1 MSVSYI
7 KNQVPH
13 HCDHDDNKTQ
23 SIVIDNADHMI
34 KAGFSGDRKPSIQFP
49 AIIGY
54 PKKLGGL
61 GTKDIYFGYEAERKS
76 RSVLTLS

>member
-1 MSVSYI
+1 
-7 KNQVPH
+7 
-13 HCDHDDNKTQ
+13 
-23 SIVIDNADHMI
+23 MI

-61 GTKDIYFGYEAERKS
+61 GTKDIYFG
-76 RSVLTLS
+76 